1 MTEGARTAVPY
12 TKAKAKGRAEGGY
25 RMRQQLEALRGR
37 AGAEVYEVLLR
48 QLSVEQ
54 PLFGREED
62 G

>member
-37 AGAEVYEVLLR
+37 AGTPQAARRRTLR
-48 QLSVEQ
+48 VRKE
-54 PLFGREED
+54 P
-62 G
+62 